1 MICFFFVVQRVE
13 GVEKLLLHR
22 VFARDEVDVVD
33 QKHVHVA
40 VFFLKRQVA
49 VLPQRQRVD
58 ELVGEFLAGDVEDVE
73 VRVQLSDLVHN
84 REQQVRFAQPRRAEE
99 EQRVVQLGRMLRHR
113 VGGGL
118 RELVGRAD
126 DEVVERVFAAQ
137 VRTGGRLFLRGRV
150 GTRGRRAGDEQ
161 PLLAA
166 RVAVAGGRIDA
177 DLDLKAEQLLEHP
190 LDGHAVAVERADRRA
205 AEPQAHGG
213 LGEFLLQF
221 FHDVVP

>member
-1 MICFFFVVQRVE
+1 MSAISPLSKRVCQARFQIADVARRPVGGEDDLLFFVVQRVE

-137 VRTGGRLFLRGRV
+137 VRTGRPAFPARPGRDAR
-150 GTRGRRAGDEQ
+150 
-161 PLLAA
+161 AA
-166 RVAVAGGRIDA
+166 RW
-177 DLDLKAEQLLEHP
+177 
-190 LDGHAVAVERADRRA
+190 
-205 AEPQAHGG
+205 
-213 LGEFLLQF
+213 
-221 FHDVVP
+221 